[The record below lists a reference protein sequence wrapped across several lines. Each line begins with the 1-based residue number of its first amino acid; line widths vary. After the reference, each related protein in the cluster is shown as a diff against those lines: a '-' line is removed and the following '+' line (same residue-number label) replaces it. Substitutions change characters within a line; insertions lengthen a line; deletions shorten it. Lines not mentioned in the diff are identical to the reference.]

1 MHTSISESKIILN
14 HNILKMKF
22 KLIKDKEF
30 FQIVCDKKS
39 VKEIIDWDSKAY
51 EIEWYASTK
60 DKDRMND
67 IVEPSAFEDTIKQYM
82 TNPIVLL
89 QHDMDKP
96 IGNVIEASIDDKW
109 LFIKARITE
118 DTDGVFSKLKNWV
131 LRTFSIWYRVKD
143 FETEENT
150 DAEWNYVFTNIIKA
164 LELFEISL
172 VSVPANPFALV
183 KSFDSCF
190 AKEEE
195 PEEEKVEEEKE
206 EFENIFDD
214 EEKVEEPKEEEID
227 AEKKDNEEKED
238 TEEEKDNEQE
248 SEESAH
254 TDEEWAENEEKLP
267 EAIHWNVE
275 IHKENESEEWKVIEW
290 EVVEWEEVVEDE
302 DVPLDIQA
310 EVPENKE
317 ADENSEISA
326 ESDCDDSENDSETES
341 NDESNGETND
351 AEVVEESKSIEV
363 EHKSFENAEFK
374 TLESSVKSLYD
385 KLDEKDAEI
394 KALKTE
400 VANQNELLK
409 WAIEVMLQLDH
420 AVKNTAIM
428 SWSSY
433 QAPATKNNWPYG
445 KLADLIKKA
454 NS

>member
-1 MHTSISESKIILN
+1 MHTSISKSKIILN

-96 IGNVIEASIDDKW
+96 IGTVIEASIDEKG

-190 AKEEE
+190 KAEEE
-195 PEEEKVEEEKE
+195 IETA
-206 EFENIFDD
+206 
-214 EEKVEEPKEEEID
+214 EEPKEEE
-227 AEKKDNEEKED
+227 AVEEKED
-238 TEEEKDNEQE
+238 LPEE
-248 SEESAH
+248 SEEWK
-254 TDEEWAENEEKLP
+254 EEENNEEKTNSDDGITDSEELP
-267 EAIHWNVE
+267 EAVHWNVE
-275 IHKENESEEWKVIEW
+275 IHKENESVEWKVIEW
-290 EVVEWEEVVEDE
+290 EVVEWEEVVEE
-302 DVPLDIQA
+302 EKQPKEEEK
-310 EVPENKE
+310 EVEEVENKE
-317 ADENSEISA
+317 EEKADENSEISA
-326 ESDCDDSENDSETES
+326 ESDCDNSENDSETES
-341 NDESNGETND
+341 NDEVVDETSND
-351 AEVVEESKSIEV
+351 EVVEESKSMEV

-409 WAIEVMLQLDH
+409 WAMEVMLQLDH

-433 QAPATKNNWPYG
+433 EAPATKNAWPYG
-445 KLADLIKKA
+445 KLANLIKKA

>member
-1 MHTSISESKIILN
+1 
-14 HNILKMKF
+14 MKF

-39 VKEIIDWDSKAY
+39 VKEITDGENKAY

-67 IVEPSAFEDTIKQYM
+67 IVEPTAFENTLKQYM

-96 IGNVIEASIDDKW
+96 IWNVTEASIDDKW
-109 LFIKARITE
+109 LFIKAKITE

-143 FETEENT
+143 YETMENE
-150 DAEWNYVFTNIIKA
+150 DAEWNYIFTNVIKE

-190 AKEEE
+190 KAEE
-195 PEEEKVEEEKE
+195 
-206 EFENIFDD
+206 D
-214 EEKVEEPKEEEID
+214 EETAEEPKEEE
-227 AEKKDNEEKED
+227 AVEEKEED
-238 TEEEKDNEQE
+238 
-248 SEESAH
+248 
-254 TDEEWAENEEKLP
+254 LP
-267 EAIHWNVE
+267 E
-275 IHKENESEEWKVIEW
+275 ESEEWKEEENNEEKTNSDDGITDNEEVKEEEKKECSTDEEIAETVEEEKKEIGVAVEW
-290 EVVEWEEVVEDE
+290 EVVEWEEEVVEE
-302 DVPLDIQA
+302 GTV
-310 EVPENKE
+310 EET

-341 NDESNGETND
+341 NDEVVDETSND
-351 AEVVEESKSIEV
+351 EVVEESKSMEV
-363 EHKSFENAEFK
+363 EHKGIEKAEFN
-374 TLESSVKSLYD
+374 SFVKSFNQ
-385 KLDEKDAEI
+385 KLDEKDEQI
-394 KALKTE
+394 KKLQTQ
-400 VANQNELLK
+400 VANQNELMK
-409 WAIEVMLQLDH
+409 WAIEVMLQLEH
-420 AVKNTAIM
+420 AVKNTAIQ

-433 QAPATKNNWPYG
+433 QAPASKSSWQYG
-445 KLADLIKKA
+445 KIAQLLKKA

>member
-1 MHTSISESKIILN
+1 
-14 HNILKMKF
+14 MKF

-39 VKEIIDWDSKAY
+39 VKEITDGENKAY

-67 IVEPSAFEDTIKQYM
+67 IVEPTAFENTLKQYM

-96 IGNVIEASIDDKW
+96 IWNVIEASIDDKG
-109 LFIKARITE
+109 LFIKAKITE

-143 FETEENT
+143 FETMENE
-150 DAEWNYVFTNIIKA
+150 DAEWNYVFTNVIKE

-190 AKEEE
+190 KAEE
-195 PEEEKVEEEKE
+195 
-206 EFENIFDD
+206 D
-214 EEKVEEPKEEEID
+214 EETAEEPKEEE
-227 AEKKDNEEKED
+227 AVEEKEDNTNENPEEENHQEEEDEEAKEEENNEEETNSDDNEEKKEC
-238 TEEEKDNEQE
+238 
-248 SEESAH
+248 S
-254 TDEEWAENEEKLP
+254 TDEEIAETVVEEKK
-267 EAIHWNVE
+267 E
-275 IHKENESEEWKVIEW
+275 IGTAVEW

-302 DVPLDIQA
+302 AV
-310 EVPENKE
+310 EETVEEK

-341 NDESNGETND
+341 NDEVVDETSND
-351 AEVVEESKSIEV
+351 EVVEESKSMEV
-363 EHKSFENAEFK
+363 EHKGIEKAEFN
-374 TLESSVKSLYD
+374 SFVKSFNQ
-385 KLDEKDAEI
+385 KLDEKDEQI
-394 KALKTE
+394 KKLQTQI
-400 VANQNELLK
+400 ANQNELMK
-409 WAIEVMLQLDH
+409 WAIEVMIQLEH
-420 AVKNTAIM
+420 AVKNTAIQ

-433 QAPATKNNWPYG
+433 QAPASKSSWQYG
-445 KLADLIKKA
+445 KIAQLLKKA

>member
-1 MHTSISESKIILN
+1 MHTSISKSKIILN

-39 VKEIIDWDSKAY
+39 VKEITDGENKAY

-67 IVEPSAFEDTIKQYM
+67 IVEPTAFENTLKQYM

-96 IGNVIEASIDDKW
+96 IWNVIEASIDDKG
-109 LFIKARITE
+109 LFIKAKITE

-143 FETEENT
+143 FETMENE
-150 DAEWNYVFTNIIKA
+150 DAEWNYVFTNVIKE

-190 AKEEE
+190 KAEEE
-195 PEEEKVEEEKE
+195 IETA
-206 EFENIFDD
+206 
-214 EEKVEEPKEEEID
+214 EEPKEEE
-227 AEKKDNEEKED
+227 AVEEKEDLQEEVVEEWKEEENNEEETNSDDGITDNEEKKECSTD
-238 TEEEKDNEQE
+238 EEIAETVEEEK
-248 SEESAH
+248 
-254 TDEEWAENEEKLP
+254 K
-267 EAIHWNVE
+267 E
-275 IHKENESEEWKVIEW
+275 IGVAVEW
-290 EVVEWEEVVEDE
+290 EVVEWEEETVEE
-302 DVPLDIQA
+302 TV
-310 EVPENKE
+310 EEK

-326 ESDCDDSENDSETES
+326 VSDCDDSENDSETES
-341 NDESNGETND
+341 NDEVVDETSND
-351 AEVVEESKSIEV
+351 EVVEESKSMEV
-363 EHKSFENAEFK
+363 EHKGIEKAEFN
-374 TLESSVKSLYD
+374 SFVKSFNQ
-385 KLDEKDAEI
+385 KLDEKDEQI
-394 KALKTE
+394 KKLQTQI
-400 VANQNELLK
+400 ANQNELMK
-409 WAIEVMLQLDH
+409 WAIEVMIQLEH
-420 AVKNTAIM
+420 AVKNTAIQ

-433 QAPATKNNWPYG
+433 QAPASKSSWQYG
-445 KLADLIKKA
+445 KIAQLLKKA

>member
-1 MHTSISESKIILN
+1 
-14 HNILKMKF
+14 MKF

-39 VKEIIDWDSKAY
+39 VKEITDGENKAY

-67 IVEPSAFEDTIKQYM
+67 IVEPTAFENTLKQYM

-96 IGNVIEASIDDKW
+96 IWNVIEASIDDKG
-109 LFIKARITE
+109 LFIKAKITE

-143 FETEENT
+143 FETMENE
-150 DAEWNYVFTNIIKA
+150 DAEWNYVFTNVIKE

-190 AKEEE
+190 KAEE
-195 PEEEKVEEEKE
+195 
-206 EFENIFDD
+206 D
-214 EEKVEEPKEEEID
+214 EETAEEPKEEE
-227 AEKKDNEEKED
+227 AVEEKE
-238 TEEEKDNEQE
+238 
-248 SEESAH
+248 
-254 TDEEWAENEEKLP
+254 ENLP
-267 EAIHWNVE
+267 E
-275 IHKENESEEWKVIEW
+275 ESEEWKEEETEENNEEETNSDDGITDNEEKKECSTDEEIAETVEEEKKEIGVAVEW
-290 EVVEWEEVVEDE
+290 EVVEWEEETVEE
-302 DVPLDIQA
+302 TV
-310 EVPENKE
+310 EEK

-341 NDESNGETND
+341 NDEVVDETSND
-351 AEVVEESKSIEV
+351 EVVEESKSMEV
-363 EHKSFENAEFK
+363 EHKGIEKAEFN
-374 TLESSVKSLYD
+374 SFVKSFNQ
-385 KLDEKDAEI
+385 KLDEKDEQI
-394 KALKTE
+394 KKLQTQI
-400 VANQNELLK
+400 ANQNELMK
-409 WAIEVMLQLDH
+409 WAIEVMIQLEH
-420 AVKNTAIM
+420 AVKNTAIQ

-433 QAPATKNNWPYG
+433 QAPASKSSWQYG
-445 KLADLIKKA
+445 KIAQLLKKA

>member
-1 MHTSISESKIILN
+1 MHTSISKSKIILN

-39 VKEIIDWDSKAY
+39 VKEITDGENKAY

-67 IVEPSAFEDTIKQYM
+67 IVEPTAFENTLKQYM

-96 IGNVIEASIDDKW
+96 IWNVIEASIDDKG
-109 LFIKARITE
+109 LFIKAKITE

-143 FETEENT
+143 FETMENE
-150 DAEWNYVFTNIIKA
+150 DAEWNYVFTNVIKE

-190 AKEEE
+190 KAEEE
-195 PEEEKVEEEKE
+195 IETA
-206 EFENIFDD
+206 
-214 EEKVEEPKEEEID
+214 EEPKEEEAVED
-227 AEKKDNEEKED
+227 KADNTNENPEEENHQEEDEEAKEEENEECSTDEEIAE
-238 TEEEKDNEQE
+238 TVEEEK
-248 SEESAH
+248 
-254 TDEEWAENEEKLP
+254 K
-267 EAIHWNVE
+267 E
-275 IHKENESEEWKVIEW
+275 IGATVEW

-302 DVPLDIQA
+302 STESESEEKSPADEEKPLTA
-310 EVPENKE
+310 EDYEKTIE
-317 ADENSEISA
+317 AIKKADENSEISA
-326 ESDCDDSENDSETES
+326 ESNCDDSENDSETES
-341 NDESNGETND
+341 NDEVVDETSND
-351 AEVVEESKSIEV
+351 EVVEESKSMEV
-363 EHKSFENAEFK
+363 EHKGIEKAEFN
-374 TLESSVKSLYD
+374 SFVKSFNQ
-385 KLDEKDAEI
+385 KLDEKDEQI
-394 KALKTE
+394 KKLQTQI
-400 VANQNELLK
+400 ANQNELMK
-409 WAIEVMLQLDH
+409 WAIEVMIQLEH
-420 AVKNTAIM
+420 AVKNTAIQ

-433 QAPATKNNWPYG
+433 QAPASKSSWQYG
-445 KLADLIKKA
+445 KIAQLLKKA

>member
-1 MHTSISESKIILN
+1 MHTSISKSKIILN

-39 VKEIIDWDSKAY
+39 VKEITDGENKAY

-67 IVEPSAFEDTIKQYM
+67 IVKPTAFENTLKQYM

-96 IGNVIEASIDDKW
+96 IWNVTEASIDDKG
-109 LFIKARITE
+109 LFIKAKITE
-118 DTDGVFSKLKNWV
+118 DTDWVFSKLKNWV

-143 FETEENT
+143 YETQENV
-150 DAEWNYVFTNIIKA
+150 DAEWNYTFTNLIKE

-190 AKEEE
+190 KAEEE
-195 PEEEKVEEEKE
+195 IETPEEEVA
-206 EFENIFDD
+206 EN
-214 EEKVEEPKEEEID
+214 
-227 AEKKDNEEKED
+227 
-238 TEEEKDNEQE
+238 NEQE
-248 SEESAH
+248 SEEIAH
-254 TDEEWAENEEKLP
+254 EEETWAENEE
-267 EAIHWNVE
+267 NVE
-275 IHKENESEEWKVIEW
+275 EEVKEEESEEEKVED
-290 EVVEWEEVVEDE
+290 EDEEKVEDE

-310 EVPENKE
+310 EVPAEEVVEEKKEIGTAVEWEVVEWDEEVVEEEEVQEE

-341 NDESNGETND
+341 NDEVVDETSND
-351 AEVVEESKSIEV
+351 EVVEESKSMDVEYKGIEKAEFNSFV
-363 EHKSFENAEFK
+363 KSFNQ
-374 TLESSVKSLYD
+374 
-385 KLDEKDAEI
+385 KLDEKDEQI
-394 KALKTE
+394 KSLQSQITSQK
-400 VANQNELLK
+400 ELMK
-409 WAIEVMLQLDH
+409 CAIEVMVQLEH
-420 AVKNTAIM
+420 AVKNTAIQ

-433 QAPATKNNWPYG
+433 QAPASKSSWQYG
-445 KLADLIKKA
+445 KIAQLLKNARP
-454 NS
+454 

>member
-1 MHTSISESKIILN
+1 
-14 HNILKMKF
+14 MKF

-39 VKEIIDWDSKAY
+39 VKEITDGENKAY

-67 IVEPSAFEDTIKQYM
+67 IVEPTAFENTLKQYM

-96 IGNVIEASIDDKW
+96 IWNVIEASIDDKG
-109 LFIKARITE
+109 LFIKAKITE

-143 FETEENT
+143 FETMENE
-150 DAEWNYVFTNIIKA
+150 DAEWNYVFTNVIKE

-190 AKEEE
+190 KAEEE
-195 PEEEKVEEEKE
+195 IETA
-206 EFENIFDD
+206 
-214 EEKVEEPKEEEID
+214 EEPKEEE
-227 AEKKDNEEKED
+227 AVEEKED
-238 TEEEKDNEQE
+238 
-248 SEESAH
+248 
-254 TDEEWAENEEKLP
+254 LP
-267 EAIHWNVE
+267 E
-275 IHKENESEEWKVIEW
+275 ESEEWKEEETEENNEEETNSDDGITDNEEKKECSTDEEIAETVEEEKKEIGATVEW
-290 EVVEWEEVVEDE
+290 EVVEWEEVVEE
-302 DVPLDIQA
+302 ETV
-310 EVPENKE
+310 EETVEEK

-341 NDESNGETND
+341 NDEVVDETSND
-351 AEVVEESKSIEV
+351 EVVEESKSIEV
-363 EHKSFENAEFK
+363 EHKGIEKAEFN
-374 TLESSVKSLYD
+374 SFVKSFNQ
-385 KLDEKDAEI
+385 KLDEKDEQI
-394 KALKTE
+394 KKLQTQI
-400 VANQNELLK
+400 ANQNELMK
-409 WAIEVMLQLDH
+409 WAIEVMIQLEH
-420 AVKNTAIM
+420 AVKNTAIQ

-433 QAPATKNNWPYG
+433 QAPASKSSWQYG
-445 KLADLIKKA
+445 KIAQLLKKA